1 MVVTIEQVRTWRAAP
16 RVLQRAALV
25 TLVFVSTIIVTGGAV
40 RLSGSGLGCDA
51 WPKCS
56 PGRLIEAGNLH
67 QAIEQINRLVTGLIA
82 VPIIVTIVLAIRR
95 IDRRR
100 DLVVLSSLLFL
111 WLVLEAVLGGVV
123 VKTNLNPIAVAAHFF
138 LGIAGLVVAVVL
150 HRRASEARGP
160 YVSTVA
166 VAVRN
171 RVRLTAL
178 LCGLAI
184 ALGTVVTGTGPHSGD
199 ERAIHRFGFL
209 LSSVA
214 RVHSSAVWLFL
225 GALLL
230 TYRKARSTSDAKVL
244 EGPIE
249 LVAFAAFFQG
259 AIGYAQYASKLP
271 VALVGVH
278 LLGAVVVTIAVTRLV
293 LAARTPVGADT

>member
-1 MVVTIEQVRTWRAAP
+1 MVVSIEQVKSWRAAP
-16 RVLQRAALV
+16 RVMQRAALV
-25 TLVFVSTIIVTGGAV
+25 TLLFVSTIIVTGGAV
-40 RLSGSGLGCDA
+40 RLTGSGLGCDD

-56 PGRLIEAGNLH
+56 PGRLIEAGNMH

-82 VPIIVTIVLAIRR
+82 LPIVVTIVLAVRR
-95 IDRRR
+95 TVRRR
-100 DLVVLSSLLFL
+100 DLVVLSSLLLL

-123 VKTNLNPIAVAAHFF
+123 VKTNLNPVAVAAHFL

-150 HRRASEARGP
+150 HRRSSEPSGP
-160 YVSTVA
+160 YQPIVA
-166 VAVRN
+166 AAVRT
-171 RVRLTAL
+171 RVRAAAAL
-178 LCGLAI
+178 AGLAMV
-184 ALGTVVTGTGPHSGD
+184 LGTVVTGTGPHSGD
-199 ERAIHRFGFL
+199 ERAIQRFDFL

-214 RVHSSAVWLFL
+214 RVHSAAVWLFL

-230 TYRKARSTSDAKVL
+230 TYRKARKTADAKVL
-244 EGPIE
+244 EGSIE

-259 AIGYAQYASKLP
+259 AIGYVQYASKLP

-293 LAARTPVGADT
+293 LATRTPVGADA

>member
-1 MVVTIEQVRTWRAAP
+1 MAVSIDQIRTWRATPLAM
-16 RVLQRAALV
+16 RRAALV

-40 RLSGSGLGCDA
+40 RLSGSGLGCDK

-56 PGRLIEAGNLH
+56 AGKLIAASNGH

-82 VPIIVTIVLAIRR
+82 VPIVVTIALAVRR
-95 IDRRR
+95 TVRRR

-123 VKTNLNPIAVAAHFF
+123 VKTDLHPIAVASHFL

-150 HRRASEARGP
+150 HRRSSEAAGP
-160 YVSTVA
+160 YRATVA
-166 VAVRN
+166 VGVAT
-171 RVRLTAL
+171 RVRITAAL
-178 LCGLAI
+178 AGLAI
-184 ALGTVVTGTGPHSGD
+184 VLGTVVTGTGPHSGD

-214 RVHSSAVWLFL
+214 RVHSTAVWLFL

-230 TYRKARSTSDAKVL
+230 AYRKARATADAKVL
-244 EGPIE
+244 EGSIE
-249 LVAFAAFFQG
+249 LVAFATFFQG

-278 LLGAVVVTIAVTRLV
+278 LVGAVVVTIAVTRLV
-293 LAARTPVGADT
+293 LATRIPVGPDL

>member
-1 MVVTIEQVRTWRAAP
+1 
-16 RVLQRAALV
+16 
-25 TLVFVSTIIVTGGAV
+25 
-40 RLSGSGLGCDA
+40 
-51 WPKCS
+51 
-56 PGRLIEAGNLH
+56 
-67 QAIEQINRLVTGLIA
+67 

-123 VKTNLNPIAVAAHFF
+123 VKTNLNPIAVAAHFL

-150 HRRASEARGP
+150 HRRASEERGP
-160 YVSTVA
+160 YASTVA